1 MVDQVFVP
9 SSLNPRVLTNPLKEK
24 WAEVIRSRGRAYLQV
39 ALLFYI
45 SNFLHFGKETTLH
58 GYRYLEAGGVLAST
72 AWTLVIL
79 TTTSLSFAAMYYH
92 INDFLNVGNTTLLP
106 LFSSKSPSPTC
117 RTRRSL

>member
-45 SNFLHFGKETTLH
+45 SNFLHFGLQGDH
-58 GYRYLEAGGVLAST
+58 PSWLPVLGGGWGAGEHRLDPGHPHHHLPVLCG
-72 AWTLVIL
+72 
-79 TTTSLSFAAMYYH
+79 
-92 INDFLNVGNTTLLP
+92 NVLP
-106 LFSSKSPSPTC
+106 HQ
-117 RTRRSL
+117 